1 MSTEELK
8 TPEEQAA
15 FVRDALARGEEL
27 RKAKSYK
34 EAIALLVEALRYGI
48 DRAPIYYRLG
58 NVYHDAGDLPR
69 AEYAYQRTLVVD
81 PDHVNAMHNLAV
93 VYKKQKKVSLF
104 VKTYKKSQKL
114 ELRADRSAVPLSQDQ
129 SARLRRHG
137 RRALVLVAAA
147 AGVIVVILLL
157 VLR

>member
-8 TPEEQAA
+8 SSEEQAA
-15 FVRDALARGEEL
+15 FVREALSKGEEL
-27 RKAKSYK
+27 RKAKSHK

-48 DRAPIYYRLG
+48 DKATIYYRLG

-69 AEYAYQRTLVVD
+69 AEYAYQRALVVD
-81 PDHVNAMHNLAV
+81 PEHVNAMHNLSV

-114 ELRADRSAVPLSQDQ
+114 ELQADRSAIPLSQDQ

-137 RRALVLVAAA
+137 RRALVLVAVAV
-147 AGVIVVILLL
+147 GVIVIIFLL